1 MSNTEKTDFELIN
14 ETLNGNKDSYV
25 TLVDR
30 YQGFIISIITK
41 YVFDREDVK
50 DLLQELVVKIY
61 FSLPKYS
68 IKYKFKN
75 WVYKIVLNYV
85 LDFIR
90 KKNSKYNYEV
100 VDISEQ
106 QHMFVDSN
114 DDTEKEFVVKEN
126 LKKVYDCI
134 NRLKQK
140 YKEVILLRYV
150 EGLEIQQIAELLDTT
165 VSNVKV
171 RLHRAIKLIKKE
183 LDSL

>member
-1 MSNTEKTDFELIN
+1 MNNTEKTDFELIN
-14 ETLNGNKDSYV
+14 EILNGDKDSYI
-25 TLVDR
+25 TLIDR

-41 YVFDREDVK
+41 YICDKEDVK
-50 DLLQELVVKIY
+50 DLLQELIIKIY
-61 FSLPKYS
+61 FSLPKYN
-68 IKYKFKN
+68 IRYKFKN
-75 WVYKIVLNYV
+75 WIYKIVINYV

-100 VDISEQ
+100 LDISEGE
-106 QHMFVDSN
+106 HIFVDKVSPEEEFLFK
-114 DDTEKEFVVKEN
+114 EKI
-126 LKKVYDCI
+126 KKVYDCI

-150 EGLEIQQIAELLDTT
+150 EGLDINQIAELLDTT

-183 LDSL
+183 LDV

>member
-100 VDISEQ
+100 VDVSEQ
-106 QHMFVDSN
+106 QYMFIDEN
-114 DDTEKEFVVKEN
+114 DNTGKEFAVKEN

-150 EGLEIQQIAELLDTT
+150 EGLEIPQIAEILNTT
-165 VSNVKV
+165 ISNVKV
-171 RLHRAIKLIKKE
+171 RLHRAKKLIEKN
-183 LDSL
+183 